1 MAYIITIAQHKG
13 GAGKTSLAAHLAATW
28 SVDKGRRVA
37 LFDLDPQK
45 SLTQWFQ
52 VRRDKMGEENTMS
65 LCPSQGWRV
74 QAELTKAKRDADVIV
89 IDSPGRDDLG
99 TRTAVRLA
107 DIVVMPVQ
115 PSPMDVWAS
124 KPTLEMIAKEGTS
137 ALIVLN
143 RLPSRAKL
151 TDHLKS
157 ADFFDVTRFSTAR
170 FVSTSVTVDGT
181 SAKIAGTMTLK
192 GITKPITLDAKFTGA
207 GTNPFS
213 KRETIG
219 FSATTAIKRSDW
231 GMGTGIPL
239 VGDDVALKISVAF
252 EKAG

>member
-1 MAYIITIAQHKG
+1 MAYIVTIAQHKG

-52 VRRDKMGEENTMS
+52 MRREKLGEENTMT

-107 DIVVMPVQ
+107 NIVVMPVQ
-115 PSPMDVWAS
+115 PSPIDVWAS

-151 TDHLKS
+151 TENLIVDLKRGSVPIARS
-157 ADFFDVTRFSTAR
+157 ALGNRISFASSLVEGR
-170 FVSTSVTVDGT
+170 
-181 SAKIAGTMTLK
+181 
-192 GITKPITLDAKFTGA
+192 GIT
-207 GTNPFS
+207 
-213 KRETIG
+213 ETE
-219 FSATTAIKRSDW
+219 
-231 GMGTGIPL
+231 PH
-239 VGDDVALKISVAF
+239 SVASA
-252 EKAG
+252 EIKLLADEIWRKLAQSGRRAAA

>member
-1 MAYIITIAQHKG
+1 MAYIVTIAQQKG

-45 SLTQWFQ
+45 SLTRWFQ
-52 VRRDKMGEENTMS
+52 VRGENLGDANTMIM
-65 LCPSQGWRV
+65 CASQGWRV
-74 QAELTKAKRDADVIV
+74 SAELTRAKREADVIV

-99 TRTAVRLA
+99 TRTAVRAA

-124 KPTLEMIAKEGTS
+124 KPTLDLIAKEGAL

-151 TDHLKS
+151 TDHLIVDLKRGAVPIARS
-157 ADFFDVTRFSTAR
+157 ALGNRISFAS
-170 FVSTSVTVDGT
+170 SLVDG
-181 SAKIAGTMTLK
+181 K
-192 GITKPITLDAKFTGA
+192 GIT
-207 GTNPFS
+207 
-213 KRETIG
+213 ETE
-219 FSATTAIKRSDW
+219 
-231 GMGTGIPL
+231 PH
-239 VGDDVALKISVAF
+239 SVAAA
-252 EKAG
+252 EIKLLADEIWRKVAPSGRKAAA

>member
-1 MAYIITIAQHKG
+1 MAYIITIAQQKG

-45 SLTQWFQ
+45 SLTHWFE
-52 VRRDKMGEENTMS
+52 VRSEKMGDENTMI

-74 QAELTKAKRDADVIV
+74 SAELTRAKRDADVIV

-99 TRTAVRLA
+99 TRTAVRAA

-115 PSPMDVWAS
+115 PSPIDVWAS
-124 KPTLEMIAKEGTS
+124 KPTLELIAKEGTP

-151 TDHLKS
+151 TDHLIVDLKRGSVPIARS
-157 ADFFDVTRFSTAR
+157 ALGNRISFASSLVE
-170 FVSTSVTVDGT
+170 G
-181 SAKIAGTMTLK
+181 M
-192 GITKPITLDAKFTGA
+192 GITEAEPH
-207 GTNPFS
+207 
-213 KRETIG
+213 
-219 FSATTAIKRSDW
+219 
-231 GMGTGIPL
+231 
-239 VGDDVALKISVAF
+239 SVAAA
-252 EKAG
+252 EIKLLADEIWRKVAPSGRKAAA

>member
-13 GAGKTSLAAHLAATW
+13 GAGKTSLAAHLATTW

-52 VRRDKMGEENTMS
+52 MRREKLADENTMT

-151 TDHLKS
+151 TDHLIMDLKRGSVPIARS
-157 ADFFDVTRFSTAR
+157 ALGNRISFASSLVE
-170 FVSTSVTVDGT
+170 G
-181 SAKIAGTMTLK
+181 K
-192 GITKPITLDAKFTGA
+192 GIT
-207 GTNPFS
+207 
-213 KRETIG
+213 ETE
-219 FSATTAIKRSDW
+219 
-231 GMGTGIPL
+231 PH
-239 VGDDVALKISVAF
+239 SVAAA
-252 EKAG
+252 EIKLLADEIWRKVAPSGRKVAA

>member
-1 MAYIITIAQHKG
+1 VIRASLGVFEVAYIITIAQHKG

-28 SVDKGRRVA
+28 SVDKGRRVV

-45 SLTQWFQ
+45 SLTHWFQ
-52 VRRDKMGEENTMS
+52 MRSEKLGDENTMT

-74 QAELTKAKRDADVIV
+74 QAELTRAKRDSDVIV

-115 PSPMDVWAS
+115 PSPIDVWAS

-151 TDHLKS
+151 TDHLIVDLKRGAVPIARS
-157 ADFFDVTRFSTAR
+157 ALGNRISFASSLVE
-170 FVSTSVTVDGT
+170 G
-181 SAKIAGTMTLK
+181 K
-192 GITKPITLDAKFTGA
+192 GIT
-207 GTNPFS
+207 
-213 KRETIG
+213 ETE
-219 FSATTAIKRSDW
+219 
-231 GMGTGIPL
+231 PH
-239 VGDDVALKISVAF
+239 SVAAA
-252 EKAG
+252 EIKLLADEIWRKVAPGGRKAAA

>member
-28 SVDKGRRVA
+28 SVDKGRRVV

-45 SLTQWFQ
+45 SLTQWF
-52 VRRDKMGEENTMS
+52 RMRSESLADENTMT
-65 LCPSQGWRV
+65 LVPSQGWRV
-74 QAELTKAKRDADVIV
+74 QAELTRAKRDCDVIV

-124 KPTLEMIAKEGTS
+124 KATLEMIAKEGT
-137 ALIVLN
+137 AGLIVLN

-151 TDHLKS
+151 ADDLIVDLKRGAVPIARS
-157 ADFFDVTRFSTAR
+157 ALGNRISFASSLVE
-170 FVSTSVTVDGT
+170 G
-181 SAKIAGTMTLK
+181 K
-192 GITKPITLDAKFTGA
+192 GIT
-207 GTNPFS
+207 
-213 KRETIG
+213 ETE
-219 FSATTAIKRSDW
+219 
-231 GMGTGIPL
+231 PH
-239 VGDDVALKISVAF
+239 SVAAA
-252 EKAG
+252 EIKLLADEIWRKVAQSGRKAAA

>member
-1 MAYIITIAQHKG
+1 MAYIITIAQQKG

-45 SLTQWFQ
+45 SLTHWFE
-52 VRRDKMGEENTMS
+52 VRSEKMGDDNTMI

-74 QAELTKAKRDADVIV
+74 SAELTRAKRDADVIV

-99 TRTAVRLA
+99 TRTAVRAA

-115 PSPMDVWAS
+115 PSPIDVWAS
-124 KPTLEMIAKEGTS
+124 KPTLELIAKEGTP

-151 TDHLKS
+151 TDHLIVDLKRGSVPIARS
-157 ADFFDVTRFSTAR
+157 ALGNRISFASSLVE
-170 FVSTSVTVDGT
+170 G
-181 SAKIAGTMTLK
+181 M
-192 GITKPITLDAKFTGA
+192 GITEAEPH
-207 GTNPFS
+207 
-213 KRETIG
+213 
-219 FSATTAIKRSDW
+219 
-231 GMGTGIPL
+231 
-239 VGDDVALKISVAF
+239 SVAAA
-252 EKAG
+252 EIKLLADEIWRKVAPSGRKAAA